1 MNKYIVEVAARVT
14 NAIFIEAFEVEA
26 DSEDDARELV
36 CDGEGLLL
44 SSFISDEGETMSE
57 EIIACYEKM
66 KRRGLANE

>member
-26 DSEDDARELV
+26 DSEEDARELV
-36 CDGEGLLL
+36 CDGEGILL

-57 EIIACYEKM
+57 EVISCYEKI
-66 KRRGLANE
+66 KRTGLEK

>member
-26 DSEDDARELV
+26 DSEEDARELV

-57 EIIACYEKM
+57 EIISCYEKI
-66 KRRGLANE
+66 KRTGLAK